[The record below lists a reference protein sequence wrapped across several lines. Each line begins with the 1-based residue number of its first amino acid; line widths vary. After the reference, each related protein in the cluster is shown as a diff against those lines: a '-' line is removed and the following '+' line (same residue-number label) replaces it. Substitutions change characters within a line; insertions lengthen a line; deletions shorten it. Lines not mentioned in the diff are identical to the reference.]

1 MLLALLTN
9 IKYETLFVF
18 FSKRKKR
25 QFGLSNIYF
34 CNQNMIN
41 MFHNNVETAMV
52 AAITSFNAS
61 SAHIVQRRL
70 KSKIFFN
77 CTAGAASHYMSAI

>member
-1 MLLALLTN
+1 
-9 IKYETLFVF
+9 
-18 FSKRKKR
+18 
-25 QFGLSNIYF
+25 
-34 CNQNMIN
+34 MIN

-52 AAITSFNAS
+52 AAIISFNAS

-77 CTAGAASHYMSAI
+77 CTAGAASHYMSAIQAIQCKTVEKLFVSCASFCNYCVSKFEKYS